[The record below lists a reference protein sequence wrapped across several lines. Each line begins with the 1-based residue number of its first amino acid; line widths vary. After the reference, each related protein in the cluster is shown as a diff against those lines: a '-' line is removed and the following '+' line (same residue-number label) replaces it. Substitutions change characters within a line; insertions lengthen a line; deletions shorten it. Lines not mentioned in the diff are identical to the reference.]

1 MTAIAA
7 TGTLGQFYPP
17 RPGVSDASRKL
28 RELRE
33 QAALQFRATETW
45 KDSRVDLQVALRE
58 LAELYR
64 ECSKEDWDGYGALP
78 ISREVYSEAIRFLRA
93 WWRLS
98 LPVPE
103 IGPEPEGDIGFE
115 WNFGKN
121 KVFVASVHGTNFI
134 TYAGLLG
141 AGNKTHGTEAF
152 DGAIPQEVINKILR
166 IHPEH
171 SATR

>member
-17 RPGVSDASRKL
+17 SPGVSDASRKL
-28 RELRE
+28 RELRK
-33 QAALQFRATETW
+33 QTALQFRATETW
-45 KDSRVDLQVALRE
+45 KNSRGDLQVALRE
-58 LAELYR
+58 LGEIYR
-64 ECSKEDWDGYGALP
+64 ECAKEDWDGYGALP
-78 ISREVYSEAIRFLRA
+78 VSWEAYYEATRFLRA
-93 WWRLS
+93 WPLS

-103 IGPEPEGDIGFE
+103 LGPEPEGDIGFE

-121 KVFVASVHGTNFI
+121 KVLAVSVHGTNFI

-152 DGAIPQEVINKILR
+152 DGAIPQEIINKILR

-171 SATR
+171 NATG

>member
-1 MTAIAA
+1 MPE
-7 TGTLGQFYPP
+7 QFYPP
-17 RPGVSDASRKL
+17 SPGVSDASRKL

-33 QAALQFRATETW
+33 QAARQFRATETW
-45 KDSRVDLQVALRE
+45 KNSRVDLQVALRE
-58 LAELYR
+58 LDEIYR

-78 ISREVYSEAIRFLRA
+78 VSQKVCHEAIRFLKA
-93 WWRLS
+93 WRRLS

-103 IGPEPEGDIGFE
+103 LGPEPEGDIGFE

-121 KVFVASVHGTNFI
+121 KVFAVSVHGTNFI

-152 DGAIPQEVINKILR
+152 DGAIPQEIINKILR

-171 SATR
+171 GATR

>member
-1 MTAIAA
+1 MTAIAI
-7 TGTLGQFYPP
+7 TGTPDQFYPP
-17 RPGVSDASRKL
+17 SPGASDASWKL

-33 QAALQFRATETW
+33 QAARQFRATEIW
-45 KDSRVDLQVALRE
+45 KNSRGDLQVALRE
-58 LAELYR
+58 LDETYR

-78 ISREVYSEAIRFLRA
+78 VSQEAYHEATRFLKA
-93 WWRLS
+93 WPLS

-103 IGPEPEGDIGFE
+103 LGPEPEGDIGFE

-121 KVFVASVHGTNFI
+121 KVFAVSVHGSNFI

-152 DGAIPQEVINKILR
+152 DGAIPQEIINKILR

-171 SATR
+171 DATG

>member
-1 MTAIAA
+1 MTK
-7 TGTLGQFYPP
+7 T
-17 RPGVSDASRKL
+17 
-28 RELRE
+28 REN
-33 QAALQFRATETW
+33 
-45 KDSRVDLQVALRE
+45 LQVALSE
-58 LAELYR
+58 LDEIYR

-78 ISREVYSEAIRFLRA
+78 VSQKAYYEAIRFLKA
-93 WWRLS
+93 WPLS

-103 IGPEPEGDIGFE
+103 LEPEPEGDIGFE

-121 KVFVASVHGTNFI
+121 KVFATSVHGTNFI

-152 DGAIPQEVINKILR
+152 DGAIPQEIINKILR

-171 SATR
+171 NATR